1 MFTALFAAALVAAA
15 APAAQ
20 PAATPGQTATL
31 SLNQAVNRGLTENL
45 TYLRAQES
53 VSAAIARLK
62 QARAPELPFLVLKDA
77 YKNTNP
83 LASLTLPLPPPLGPV
98 NVTQG
103 LENANDPRI
112 ALQYTLFDG
121 GKTASQ
127 AGEAA
132 ASLASVE
139 SQLRA
144 AADGTVQSVSDGYY
158 RLLEARRL
166 ADVADEAVRVDQA
179 HVKQAQQ
186 FLQAGTVARSDVLR
200 AETTLAN
207 DQVAAIRAHNSA
219 DLAESSLDNA
229 LSYPATT
236 HLVLTD
242 SIGQSVP
249 EITLEALQS
258 AAHVN
263 RGELQAARYAID
275 AAHATIGIARS
286 DEVPSISLQASEGNT
301 QPQLVSGFRAQFMLQ
316 LDAVWTLFDHGLTAG
331 KIHEAES
338 QLRNTE
344 LAYRQTEQGVDLQV
358 EQAYLDLQ
366 ASRAAVGAAQRLVTF
381 AEENRRLAEERYN
394 AGVGTAVEL
403 ADAQLNATSAQ
414 QELVKALGD
423 QQTALVDARY
433 AAGLLGR

>member
-15 APAAQ
+15 PTAQ
-20 PAATPGQTATL
+20 PSAAPEQTVTISL
-31 SLNQAVNRGLTENL
+31 SQAVNRGLSENL
-45 TYLRAQES
+45 TYLRALEN
-53 VSAAIARLK
+53 VSAAVARLK

-77 YKNTNP
+77 YKYTNP

-98 NVTQG
+98 DVKQG
-103 LENANDPRI
+103 LENANDPRV
-112 ALQYTLFDG
+112 ALQYTLYDG
-121 GKTASQ
+121 GKTASR

-132 ASLASVE
+132 AALASIE

-144 AADGTVQSVSDGYY
+144 AADGTVQTVSDGYY
-158 RLLEARRL
+158 RLLVARRL
-166 ADVADEAVRVDQA
+166 AGVADEALQVDQA

-186 FLQAGTVARSDVLR
+186 FLRAGTVARSDVLR

-207 DQVAAIRAHNSA
+207 DQVSAIRAHNAA
-219 DLAESSLDNA
+219 DLAESSLDSA
-229 LSYPATT
+229 LDYPVTT

-242 SIGQSVP
+242 SVAPSIP
-249 EITLEALQS
+249 EITLATLQT
-258 AAHVN
+258 AAHAN

-275 AAHATIGIARS
+275 AAHAAIGIARS
-286 DEVPSISLQASEGNT
+286 DEIPSISLEASEGNA
-301 QPQLVSGFRAQFMLQ
+301 QPQLVSGFHAQFMLQ

-331 KIHEAES
+331 RIHEAES
-338 QLRNTE
+338 QLRNAE
-344 LAYRQTEQGVDLQV
+344 LGYRQTQQDVDLQV

-366 ASRAAVGAAQRLVTF
+366 SSHSGVEAAQRLVAF

-423 QQTALVDARY
+423 QQTALIDARY